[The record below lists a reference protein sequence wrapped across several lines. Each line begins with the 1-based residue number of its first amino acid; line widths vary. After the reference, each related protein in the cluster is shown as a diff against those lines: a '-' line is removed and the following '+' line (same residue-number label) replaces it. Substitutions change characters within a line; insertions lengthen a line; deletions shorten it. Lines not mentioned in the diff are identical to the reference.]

1 MFIRM
6 VVKHSCEKEPEL
18 ILCFKTKGHIICMV
32 FVFTQIFGK
41 SHFKMLFFHTRAYSR
56 RSVMCTEITFYSN
69 WPFSSVLAFVYSLI
83 CKYDLRSSSAL
94 RWYLAYVYKT
104 AFDFFIHFLLQ
115 LNKWFNHDIIFVVY
129 VKKKYIVMK
138 AWCKSILQQT
148 SFTQSIGVN
157 PDNLKMLNES
167 FNTRR
172 GWEPK

>member
-1 MFIRM
+1 MH
-6 VVKHSCEKEPEL
+6 VKKSLSSSYVSKL
-18 ILCFKTKGHIICMV
+18 KDILYAWFLCLHRFLGRV
-32 FVFTQIFGK
+32 IFM
-41 SHFKMLFFHTRAYSR
+41 MLFFHTRAYSR

-129 VKKKYIVMK
+129 VKEKYIVMK